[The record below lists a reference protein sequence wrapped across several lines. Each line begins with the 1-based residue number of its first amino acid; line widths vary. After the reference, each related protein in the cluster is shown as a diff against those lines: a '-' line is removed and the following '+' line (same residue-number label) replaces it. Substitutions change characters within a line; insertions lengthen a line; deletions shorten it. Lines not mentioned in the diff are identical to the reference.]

1 MIGLWE
7 AGGHGRFWESYL
19 IIKKLGSGGDGTV
32 YLVKH
37 IVTEQLRAAKQI
49 HTGKKDCH
57 ELQMMKRLH
66 HPSLPEV
73 IDVLEEDGG
82 VWLILEYVRGE
93 AIQN

>member
-7 AGGHGRFWESYL
+7 AGGHSRFWESYL

-49 HTGKKDCH
+49 HTGKKDKQATAIS
-57 ELQMMKRLH
+57 E
-66 HPSLPEV
+66 S
-73 IDVLEEDGG
+73 G
-82 VWLILEYVRGE
+82 VPTPVSSFVPIWTKSS
-93 AIQN
+93 